1 MVTELPSLKH
11 VKKKRWMSKTH
22 LVLTRNTRHLKGE
35 LSSLALQ
42 EASVQKT
49 CEESVQCTKQMGIQT
64 WKSLEDSNKCN
75 FYQYRRT
82 SWSIQCCCTVTWAER
97 KDDGLDEHCLGI
109 LLLSLNCGL
118 VFCKM
123 LKYRSSSSGCYED
136 TKMTN
141 TCAGPLFVG
150 SDISQPVGGGQG
162 VVRWSSPGLS
172 RWFWCSKNSLRFPPN
187 QTTGTV
193 WRWAV
198 YPSLAKVI
206 PCINMYLFLQQK
218 QYLEQQRKNPYLPY
232 HQLSWP

>member
-1 MVTELPSLKH
+1 MLK
-11 VKKKRWMSKTH
+11 VSSFYGDWTSFPEACQEKRWMSKTH
-22 LVLTRNTRHLKGE
+22 LVLTRNIRHLKGE

-75 FYQYRRT
+75 FYRYRRT

-97 KDDGLDEHCLGI
+97 KDDGLDKHCLGI

-118 VFCKM
+118 VFCKV
-123 LKYRSSSSGCYED
+123 LKYRSSSSGCYQD

-141 TCAGPLFVG
+141 TCAGLLFVG
-150 SDISQPVGGGQG
+150 SDISQPMWGG
-162 VVRWSSPGLS
+162 RGLS
-172 RWFWCSKNSLRFPPN
+172 GCFER
-187 QTTGTV
+187 
-193 WRWAV
+193 
-198 YPSLAKVI
+198 
-206 PCINMYLFLQQK
+206 
-218 QYLEQQRKNPYLPY
+218 QRNNPYLPY